1 MVQEMDKKMID
12 KKAEKWNKNNK
23 WFGKN
28 KSLTLLAIYFH
39 ENLVN
44 INVNPE
50 TEKYYKIINLFM
62 EPFVTGKVKLKSRP
76 KQRNIVKLTKAQ
88 KEIAKKLDV
97 PLIAYTANNWKS
109 GIVTGKQIYNLVILF
124 RFRIYIYIH

>member
-1 MVQEMDKKMID
+1 MDEKMID

-76 KQRNIVKLTKAQ
+76 KQRNIAKLTKAQ

-109 GIVTGKQIYNLVILF
+109 VEWE
-124 RFRIYIYIH
+124 

>member
-1 MVQEMDKKMID
+1 MID
-12 KKAEKWNKNNK
+12 KKAKKWSQNNK

-62 EPFVTGKVKLKSRP
+62 EEKITRQMVMSPNLKW
-76 KQRNIVKLTKAQ
+76 VGM
-88 KEIAKKLDV
+88 V
-97 PLIAYTANNWKS
+97 
-109 GIVTGKQIYNLVILF
+109 NL
-124 RFRIYIYIH
+124 

>member
-1 MVQEMDKKMID
+1 MID
-12 KKAEKWNKNNK
+12 KKAKKWHKNNK

-39 ENLVN
+39 ENLVD
-44 INVNPE
+44 INVNPK

-62 EPFVTGKVKLKSRP
+62 EPFVAGKVKLKSRP
-76 KQRNIVKLTKAQ
+76 KQRKIVRLTKAQ

-109 GIVTGKQIYNLVILF
+109 VEWE
-124 RFRIYIYIH
+124 

>member
-1 MVQEMDKKMID
+1 MNTIIMNLKKFMEEILTAINERKKMTD

-39 ENLVN
+39 ENLVD
-44 INVNPE
+44 INVNPA
-50 TEKYYKIINLFM
+50 TDKYYKIINLFM

-76 KQRNIVKLTKAQ
+76 KQRQIGELTPTQ
-88 KEIAKKLDV
+88 IEIARKLEV
-97 PLIAYTANNWKS
+97 PLLEYSNQLNRVEWS
-109 GIVTGKQIYNLVILF
+109 
-124 RFRIYIYIH
+124 

>member
-1 MVQEMDKKMID
+1 
-12 KKAEKWNKNNK
+12 
-23 WFGKN
+23 
-28 KSLTLLAIYFH
+28 
-39 ENLVN
+39 
-44 INVNPE
+44 
-50 TEKYYKIINLFM
+50 M

-109 GIVTGKQIYNLVILF
+109 VEWE
-124 RFRIYIYIH
+124 